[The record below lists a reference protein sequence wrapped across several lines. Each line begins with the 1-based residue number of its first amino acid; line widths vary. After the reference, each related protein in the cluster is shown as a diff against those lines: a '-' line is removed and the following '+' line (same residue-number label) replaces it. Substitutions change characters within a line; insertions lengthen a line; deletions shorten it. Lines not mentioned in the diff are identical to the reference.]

1 MLRLSEMYLI
11 YAEAA
16 LGNSSSTTDANAVA
30 YFNKVHQRA
39 GLPAWLVS
47 GANANGPLTLDA
59 ILSER
64 FKEFAMEGSTW
75 YDIVSLYYW
84 NKTKAL
90 NILNSQDRGLFLAQ
104 ADNQNNPSE
113 WTFTKTSWYTPRL
126 VTANEGNFV
135 MPIPAIELSQ
145 APNLQA
151 PAVDYP

>member
-1 MLRLSEMYLI
+1 ML
-11 YAEAA
+11 AA
-16 LGNSSSTTDANAVA
+16 LGKSSSNTDSNAVA